1 MRFSSVGVSFACLMV
16 LSLSLLGCNN
26 AINPFCGS
34 ARPAPLIGSI
44 SPSTVPFSQVQSG
57 TTLTVNG
64 SHFVSSSEVLINSVP
79 LSATVV
85 SDQQL
90 NVTLNTD
97 VINGPGQVQV
107 EVRTPSGN
115 TSDLG
120 CSSGGTSSALMLTVN

>member
-44 SPSTVPFSQVQSG
+44 SPSTLTFSQVQSG